1 MENKLTLYKLEE
13 GNAVPFPYAD
23 RAPVEVPQF
32 TYNAQRMGGAPTLT
46 FTLMY
51 GECLDDLW
59 SDSVF
64 AEFRGEKYFIRSIPT
79 SSFSNADARYK
90 HDITLVSEREILDNV
105 YFYDVVVGNDM
116 PTSDK
121 FVSNSAKVVFS
132 GKIEQF
138 VDRLNASLQYAKLQ
152 TKNSDGSYSGYRVVI
167 DEGVV
172 SEDKLLSFENQF
184 FTNVLQEVYNT
195 YKIPYYF
202 VGKTIHIGEVDNLI
216 GNELEPLQYGSN
228 DAFLSV
234 NKTNANTK
242 IVNRITATG
251 SADNIPYYYPN
262 PTPYGD
268 VELVHPSHLE
278 AKVVDWNLYAAQL
291 GLEGFIKYHG
301 PEEPV
306 DQSLSV
312 DDFDTIWS
320 VTQDYETTTL
330 EVSCPISI
338 QKGRETSIDI
348 EFTPKQYLSDFVW
361 CNDIIVSEPEATYAP
376 LYSAKKNTGIP
387 QKLSLTG
394 LPAGNYWISVM
405 FTTEATWE
413 GDFTDEE
420 IWNDAKK
427 WISIEA
433 IIRSSSSTG
442 WYSHKEGAVV
452 PSRLGMVIHG
462 IPKDNDT
469 IYLQTVREKLPSS
482 RVLLPSIYRETWGV
496 ERFYNA
502 ENETYE
508 NPEGGMYSFNNPY
521 QDGAPREHI
530 IQIEDVKPSIKG
542 MTNADG
548 LRMDMFSEFAYDEG
562 DSDDFDVESEKYKFP
577 YFFAK
582 LRKLDG
588 EHGFNLFDHAI
599 EGQSM
604 TFEMTSGDCG
614 SCKFTIG
621 VDEKSMKN
629 IVQVNEDGS
638 LMRDQNGKV
647 VIRPGNPQDRQ
658 NDTVNNEVWIALKKE
673 DSTYGILMPKAQ
685 VTDVSG
691 NILQVGH
698 RPKADLNND
707 GSGDTFVITGIH
719 LPEAYILAAEK
730 ELEAQAIKY
739 MADNNDER
747 FTFSV
752 KFSRIYFAE
761 NPEAMARLSE
771 NSQVCIAYN
780 DLSHKLYVSSYSYK
794 IDNSALPEVSV
805 QLTEQLTVPQ
815 NALKNA
821 VQAVKRDIMG
831 SIPNLKT
838 EGSKYFLRKD
848 TDDVALGRLS
858 LSQILTLY
866 GGVKSDD
873 YSDDILSGTGWKIN
887 KDAYGQSILEIDKI
901 FARKELKVNK
911 LVVNQTEAQKGNLLI
926 TKGGCEV
933 ALVEEIDNYYRC
945 YYDTNNGSDFSG
957 FLVGDFAYCQRYD
970 ASFDTPI
977 KYYWREVVGAGSG
990 YVDLAKV
997 NGDGTGIPTTGDNI
1011 VQLGNK
1017 NDRNRQSAIFITPD
1031 NGGSVK
1037 VYSGIDSFSL
1047 SDKDYVGMGVN
1058 PNTNRAYLYGY
1069 GDMFFGD
1076 RNLEKQFIT
1085 YQIPEGKNEPELRIK
1100 ANITLGADSTGLSN
1114 LSEFQNVQSKVDQIE
1129 SETSKEY
1136 TMWFGES
1143 VPTSTTLPESDWTTI
1158 ETKNAHIGDLYYSDS
1173 LGKAWR
1179 FEANAGNYRWAEITD
1194 AQTLAALEKASAA
1207 SDAASTAQKT
1217 ANDANTAAANAY
1229 NRAEELFQS
1238 LQDQLDGKV
1247 ESFFESYDPSLDNEP
1262 ASLWNTSELKES
1274 HLNDTFTNTESGR
1287 SWRWLEKDGVYQWVE
1302 IADTQASEALAKAN
1316 EALGLASGKVAVFVD
1331 QPISPYNAKDIWLQG
1346 DSGRIKY
1353 CTTTRTEK
1361 GAFYEA
1367 DWADADNY
1375 YEEIVKSLAD
1385 AKTYTDGQL
1394 SAYKT
1399 SVQNTVDSLNS
1410 AIGKAQ
1416 EDAQKYTDEAKEA
1429 LEESLRELDEAKANI
1444 SSVYSI
1450 AEADKE
1456 IDKAEQ
1462 KAIEAAERY
1471 ANAAKE
1477 LAVETSNAYADG
1489 EVSKEEATR
1498 IKDAQA
1504 KLAEAKAYADEQ
1516 AALAE
1521 SSSKSYTDKQL
1532 GAVVNSFEA
1541 ELDQYGA
1548 DLDAIRTQTDK
1559 EYTIW
1564 FGDAVPTLYNEP
1576 AVNWTT
1582 KEELAKHEQDMYF
1595 SNSQDRAW
1603 RFVYSYSAH
1612 KWEEITDERIKDALN
1627 KAQEALHTANQSKT
1641 IAEEAKNYIQDV
1653 LPGELESLQT
1663 QIDGKVESFF
1673 YDNDSDKDT
1682 LADSWDDKQSH
1693 TGDTFTNIKTGASWR
1708 WNGTSWVLVENTAT
1722 QQALQ
1727 KAAQAQDTADGKRT
1741 VFYRQSLPTP
1751 PYQLGDLWS
1760 QGDKSSLRICIAKK
1774 QENDTASNDDWV
1786 DADDAHKYTDA
1797 KVSEYKAVVDSTVDS
1812 LNSTITQV
1820 NTELERFEG
1829 ESKDATQALQNSL
1842 KELDAAKA
1850 NLSEVYTK
1858 ATEDGEI
1865 SEVEQIA
1872 FDAAQKAADAAERLA
1887 KEYSKSYAD
1896 GKISKEEA
1904 DRIAE
1909 AKAKLEEAKAYAEQK
1924 AQEAENEANNYTNEQ
1939 TQSISV
1945 RVEEQQATLDEYGV
1959 DISKIKAQTDK
1970 EYTIWFGDD
1979 VPTLSNLPAKDWAE
1993 NEYKDRE
2000 SDMYFS
2006 DALGKAWRFEYDSTT
2021 NSYEWNEITDNAT
2034 LAALQTAQ
2042 DAQRTAEEAKSEL
2055 AQYKQAVDSTIE
2067 DINTA
2072 IEGVNEEIANVD
2084 KNSSANAEALLK
2096 RLADLDAAKANL
2108 EDVYKTAIVDGL
2120 IDDVERKALEDAQ
2133 KAADAALAEAKKH
2146 TDNAKEEVEGK
2157 IQEIE
2162 YLKKAFP
2169 SGYMLET
2176 NGAILST
2183 FIGVKNDEEKVV
2195 AGLYGGASGWMNQT
2209 GFGDEN
2215 GNHLMIFAGADG
2227 IVGNEGNPETAK
2239 FKVWSD
2245 GTIFANKGVFGGVI
2259 KKAPTTITP
2268 TNVDSYVC
2276 ETTTSGYVFDLTKC
2290 GSFIVIDGN
2299 WADGI
2304 GFYLPSI
2311 VDLGSFNDNDEWEPN
2326 IVAMPEKGFSYE
2338 DFLSYLGAEVI
2349 LVNNSNNNI
2358 LGCNGQACLIIPSQ
2372 CVGVFKC
2379 VPSLYPQEAYI
2390 TRSRLGVVWETEIA
2404 TKIAL

>member
-1 MENKLTLYKLEE
+1 MEQKLTLYKLE
-13 GNAVPFPYAD
+13 GGVAQPFPYAD
-23 RAPVEVPQF
+23 GKTAEVSVF

-46 FTLMY
+46 FSLMY

-59 SDSVF
+59 ADSVF

-90 HDITLVSEREILDNV
+90 HDVTLVSEREILDNV
-105 YFYDVVVGNDM
+105 YFYDVVTEGDM
-116 PTSDK
+116 STSDK

-138 VDRLNASLQYAKLQ
+138 VNRLNASLQYAKLQ
-152 TKNSDGSYSGYRVVI
+152 TKNTDGSYDGYRVVI

-216 GNELEPLQYGSN
+216 GSELKPLQYGRN
-228 DAFLSV
+228 DAFLSI

-251 SADNIPYYYPN
+251 STDNIPYYYPN

-268 VELVHPSHLE
+268 VELVRPSHLN
-278 AKVVDWNLYAAQL
+278 ANVVDWDLYTTRL
-291 GLEGFIKYHG
+291 GLEGFVKYFV
-301 PEEPV
+301 P
-306 DQSLSV
+306 DKLDTKTYSQ
-312 DDFDTIWS
+312 DDFELWHIDGSNSRFNSEWEGYLKIN
-320 VTQDYETTTL
+320 VTSNRNACINIKFE
-330 EVSCPISI
+330 SN
-338 QKGRETSIDI
+338 
-348 EFTPKQYLSDFVW
+348 TPKNPSLVW
-361 CNDIIVSEPEATYAP
+361 CNDIRVYRESDVITP
-376 LYSAKKNTGIP
+376 LYSSKRDTGVAQQLYIEDVP
-387 QKLSLTG
+387 CGEYYILLDLESG
-394 LPAGNYWISVM
+394 IEYIGDY
-405 FTTEATWE
+405 TEERLDAEFRSTARITVDLVESATL
-413 GDFTDEE
+413 
-420 IWNDAKK
+420 
-427 WISIEA
+427 
-433 IIRSSSSTG
+433 G
-442 WYSHKEGAVV
+442 WYTHKGA
-452 PSRLGMVIHG
+452 PINPANLGLVING
-462 IPKDNDT
+462 TPIENDT
-469 IYLQTVREKLPSS
+469 ISLKVLRDKLPTSTN
-482 RVLLPSIYRETWGV
+482 LLPSIYRESWGT

-502 ENETYE
+502 ENDTYE

-548 LRMDMFSEFAYDEG
+548 LRMDMFADFAYDEG
-562 DSDDFDVESEKYKFP
+562 DSDDFDVESEQYKFP

-698 RPKADLNND
+698 RPTADSKND

-719 LPEAYILAAEK
+719 LPEAYIRAAER
-730 ELEAQAIKY
+730 ELEGHAIKY

-761 NPEAMARLSE
+761 NPEAMAKMSE
-771 NSQVCIAYN
+771 NSQFCIAYN
-780 DLSHKLYVSSYSYK
+780 NLIHKLYVSSYSYK
-794 IDNSALPEVSV
+794 IDDSALPEVSV
-805 QLTEQLTVPQ
+805 QLTEQLSVPQ

-831 SIPNLKT
+831 SIPNLKS
-838 EGSKYFLRKD
+838 EGSKYFLRRD

-866 GGVKSDD
+866 GGVTSDD
-873 YSDDILSGTGWKIN
+873 YSDDISSGTGWKIN

-901 FARKELKVNK
+901 IARKELKVNK

-926 TKGGCEV
+926 TKGGCNV
-933 ALVEEIDNYYRC
+933 ALVEEASDYYRC

-970 ASFDTPI
+970 ASFASPI
-977 KYYWREVVGAGSG
+977 KYYWREVVGVGSG

-997 NGDGTGIPTTGDNI
+997 AGDGTGIPSAGDNI

-1017 NDRNRQSAIFITPD
+1017 NDKNRQSAIFISPD

-1037 VYSGIDSFSL
+1037 VYSAIDTFSL

-1058 PNTNRAYLYGY
+1058 PSTKRAYLYGF

-1085 YQIPEGKNEPELRIK
+1085 YQIPEGKTEPELRIK
-1100 ANITLGADSTGLSN
+1100 ANITLGADSTGLNN
-1114 LSEFQNVQSKVDQIE
+1114 LSEFQNIQSKVDLIE

-1143 VPTSTTLPESDWTTI
+1143 APTSTTLPESDWTTV
-1158 ETKNAHIGDLYYSDS
+1158 ETKNAHIGDLYYSDA

-1179 FEANAGNYRWAEITD
+1179 FEVNASNYRWVEITD

-1207 SDAASTAQKT
+1207 SDAASIAQKT

-1247 ESFFESYDPSLDNEP
+1247 ESFFESYDPSLGNEP
-1262 ASLWNTSELKES
+1262 AVSWDTPELKES
-1274 HLNDTFTNTESGR
+1274 HLNDTFTNTETGR
-1287 SWRWLEKDGVYQWVE
+1287 SWRWLFKDGAYGWVE
-1302 IADTQASEALAKAN
+1302 IADSQASEALAKAN
-1316 EALGLASGKVAVFVD
+1316 EALGLVRGKVAVFVD

-1346 DSGRIKY
+1346 DNGRIKY

-1429 LEESLRELDEAKANI
+1429 LEDSLRALDEAKANI
-1444 SSVYSI
+1444 LDVYKKS
-1450 AEADKE
+1450 EADSE
-1456 IDKAEQ
+1456 INKAEQ
-1462 KAIEAAERY
+1462 RALEAAEQY
-1471 ANAAKE
+1471 ANAAKN
-1477 LAVETSNAYADG
+1477 LAVEISNAYADG
-1489 EVSKEEATR
+1489 VVSKEEAAR
-1498 IKDAQA
+1498 IKEAQSNLTKA
-1504 KLAEAKAYADEQ
+1504 KTYAEKQ

-1532 GAVVNSFEA
+1532 GTVVNRFEA

-1548 DLDAIRTQTDK
+1548 DLDVIRAQTDK

-1564 FGDAVPTLYNEP
+1564 FGDAIPTLYNEP

-1582 KEELAKHEQDMYF
+1582 QEELAKHEQDMYF

-1603 RFVYSYSAH
+1603 RFVYSYSAY

-1627 KAQEALHTANQSKT
+1627 KAQEALHTANQSKA
-1641 IAEEAKNYIQDV
+1641 IAEETKNYIQDV

-1693 TGDTFTNIKTGASWR
+1693 IGDTFTNIKTGASWR

-1727 KAAQAQDTADGKRT
+1727 NAAKAQDTADGKRT

-1751 PYQLGDLWS
+1751 PYQVGDLWS
-1760 QGDKSSLRICIAKK
+1760 QGDKAPLCICI
-1774 QENDTASNDDWV
+1774 QSRETNESPSSNDWV

-1797 KVSEYKAVVDSTVDS
+1797 KVAEYKSVVDKAVDD
-1812 LNSTITQV
+1812 LNKTIENVEQ
-1820 NTELERFEG
+1820 
-1829 ESKDATQALQNSL
+1829 ESKAYTDEGKKALQQSI
-1842 KELDAAKA
+1842 DALTEAKA
-1850 NLSEVYTK
+1850 NLDDVYTR
-1858 ATEDGEI
+1858 AEADGVIQQAEEDAI
-1865 SEVEQIA
+1865 N
-1872 FDAAQKAADAAERLA
+1872 AALEAAKSAEELA
-1887 KEYSKSYAD
+1887 NTYANAYAD
-1896 GKISKEEA
+1896 QLISDEEA
-1904 DRIAE
+1904 ARIAE

-1924 AQEAENEANNYTNEQ
+1924 AQEAENGANNYTNAQ

-1945 RVEEQQATLDEYGV
+1945 RVDEQQATLDEYGV

-1993 NEYKDRE
+1993 TEYKDRE

-2006 DALGKAWRFEYDSTT
+2006 DALGKAWRFEYDSAT
-2021 NSYEWNEITDNAT
+2021 NSYKWKEITDDAT
-2034 LAALQTAQ
+2034 LTALRKAQ
-2042 DAQRTAEEAKSEL
+2042 EAQESA
-2055 AQYKQAVDSTIE
+2055 
-2067 DINTA
+2067 
-2072 IEGVNEEIANVD
+2072 
-2084 KNSSANAEALLK
+2084 SSANQA
-2096 RLADLDAAKANL
+2096 
-2108 EDVYKTAIVDGL
+2108 
-2120 IDDVERKALEDAQ
+2120 VEKVR
-2133 KAADAALAEAKKH
+2133 
-2146 TDNAKEEVEGK
+2146 TDY
-2157 IQEIE
+2157 E

-2169 SGYMLET
+2169 AGYMLET

-2183 FIGVKNDEEKVV
+2183 FIGVKDNEEKVV
-2195 AGLYGGASGWMNQT
+2195 AGLYGGASEWMNQT

-2215 GNHLMIFAGADG
+2215 GNRLMIFAGA
-2227 IVGNEGNPETAK
+2227 VGMSEDEGGNVETAK

-2245 GTIFANKGVFGGVI
+2245 GTIFANKGVFGGVL
-2259 KKAPTTITP
+2259 KKYPTTITP
-2268 TNVDSYVC
+2268 SNIQEYILESQTRDGEQS
-2276 ETTTSGYVFDLTKC
+2276 FLLDLTKC
-2290 GSFIVIDGN
+2290 GSFIIFEGGN
-2299 WADGI
+2299 WGDDSYHI
-2304 GFYLPSI
+2304 SFYLPSI
-2311 VDLGSFNDNDEWEPN
+2311 VEIEGN
-2326 IVAMPEKGFSYE
+2326 IIKFPSTYRYS
-2338 DFLSYLGAEVI
+2338 DFISYLGAEVI
-2349 LVNNSNNNI
+2349 AINNTGRDI
-2358 LGCNGQACLIIPSQ
+2358 YGCDGQHCISIPANG
-2372 CVGVFKC
+2372 VGYYKC
-2379 VPSLYPQEAYI
+2379 VPQEYPSG
-2390 TRSRLGVVWETEIA
+2390 TPTTSRYFGVVWDSYA
-2404 TKIAL
+2404 ALQIK

>member
-90 HDITLVSEREILDNV
+90 HDVTLVSEREILDNV

-152 TKNSDGSYSGYRVVI
+152 TKDGDGSYSGYRVVI

-195 YKIPYYF
+195 YKVPYYF

-251 SADNIPYYYPN
+251 STDNIPYYYPN

-268 VELVHPSHLE
+268 VAIVAPSNLDV
-278 AKVVDWNLYAAQL
+278 KVVDWNLYAAQL
-291 GLEGFIKYHG
+291 GLEGFIKYHR

-348 EFTPKQYLSDFVW
+348 EFTPKQDLSDFVW

-462 IPKDNDT
+462 IPKENDT
-469 IYLQTVREKLPSS
+469 IYLQPVREKLPSS
-482 RVLLPSIYRETWGV
+482 DVLLPSIYRESWGT

-502 ENETYE
+502 ENDTYE
-508 NPEGGMYSFNNPY
+508 KPEGGMYSFNNPY

-548 LRMDMFSEFAYDEG
+548 LRMDMFAEFAYDEG
-562 DSDDFDVESEKYKFP
+562 DSDDFDVESEQYKFP

-599 EGQSM
+599 EGQPM

-638 LMRDQNGKV
+638 LMRDQNGQV
-647 VIRPGNPQDRQ
+647 LIRPGNPQERQ

-780 DLSHKLYVSSYSYK
+780 NFFHKLYVSSYSYK

-970 ASFDTPI
+970 ASFASPI
-977 KYYWREVVGAGSG
+977 KYYWREVVGVGSG

-997 NGDGTGIPTTGDNI
+997 AGDGTGIPSAGDNI

-1017 NDRNRQSAIFITPD
+1017 NDKNRQSAIFISPD

-1037 VYSGIDSFSL
+1037 VYSAIDTFSL

-1058 PNTNRAYLYGY
+1058 PSTNRAYLYGY

-1085 YQIPEGKNEPELRIK
+1085 YQIPEGQTEPELRIK

-1143 VPTSTTLPESDWTTI
+1143 APTSTTLPESDWTTD

-1179 FEANAGNYRWAEITD
+1179 FEVNAGNYRWAEITD

-1207 SDAASTAQKT
+1207 SDAASIAQKT

-1262 ASLWNTSELKES
+1262 AVSWDTTELKES

-1346 DSGRIKY
+1346 DNGRIKY

-1361 GAFYEA
+1361 DAFYEA

-1399 SVQNTVDSLNS
+1399 SVQNTVDSLNN

-1416 EDAQKYTDEAKEA
+1416 EDAQKYTDEAKDA
-1429 LEESLRELDEAKANI
+1429 LEESLRELNEAKANI

-1456 IDKAEQ
+1456 INKAEQ
-1462 KAIEAAERY
+1462 KAIEAAQQY

-1489 EVSKEEATR
+1489 VVSKEEAVR

-1548 DLDAIRTQTDK
+1548 DLDAIRAQTDK

-1576 AVNWTT
+1576 AVNWAT

-1603 RFVYSYSAH
+1603 RFVYSYSSY
-1612 KWEEITDERIKDALN
+1612 KWEEITDERIKDALD

-1751 PYQLGDLWS
+1751 PYQVGDLWS

-1774 QENDTASNDDWV
+1774 QENDAASNDDWV

-1812 LNSTITQV
+1812 LNSTIEQV
-1820 NTELERFEG
+1820 SKAAKDYTDEG
-1829 ESKDATQALQNSL
+1829 RQTLQQSIDALS
-1842 KELDAAKA
+1842 EAKA
-1850 NLSEVYTK
+1850 NLNDVYTR
-1858 ATEDGEI
+1858 AEADGVIQQAEEAAVNAAL
-1865 SEVEQIA
+1865 EVA
-1872 FDAAQKAADAAERLA
+1872 KSAEELA
-1887 KEYSKSYAD
+1887 NTYANAYAD
-1896 GKISKEEA
+1896 QLISDEEA
-1904 DRIAE
+1904 ARIAE

-1924 AQEAENEANNYTNEQ
+1924 AQEAENGANNYTNEK

-1945 RVEEQQATLDEYGV
+1945 RVNEQQATLDEYGV

-1979 VPTLSNLPAKDWAE
+1979 VPTLSNLPAKDWTE

-2021 NSYEWNEITDNAT
+2021 NSYKWNEITDNAT

-2084 KNSSANAEALLK
+2084 KNSSANAEALSK
-2096 RLADLDAAKANL
+2096 SLADLDAAKANL
-2108 EDVYKTAIVDGL
+2108 EDVYNKAIVDGK

-2162 YLKKAFP
+2162 YLKKAFS

-2215 GNHLMIFAGADG
+2215 GNRLMIFAGADG
-2227 IVGNEGNPETAK
+2227 ISEEGEGSVETSK

-2245 GTIFANKGVFGGVI
+2245 GTIFANKGVFGGVL
-2259 KKAPTTITP
+2259 KKYPTTITP
-2268 TNVDSYVC
+2268 SNIQEYIHESQTRDGEQS
-2276 ETTTSGYVFDLTKC
+2276 FLLDLTKC
-2290 GSFIVIDGN
+2290 GSFIIFEGEN
-2299 WADGI
+2299 WGDDSSHI
-2304 GFYLPSI
+2304 SFYLPSI
-2311 VDLGSFNDNDEWEPN
+2311 VEIEGN
-2326 IVAMPEKGFSYE
+2326 IIKFPSTYRYS
-2338 DFLSYLGAEVI
+2338 DFISYLGAEVI
-2349 LVNNSNNNI
+2349 ALNNTGREI
-2358 LGCNGQACLIIPSQ
+2358 YGCNGESCVKIPANG
-2372 CVGVFKC
+2372 VGYYKC
-2379 VPSLYPQEAYI
+2379 VPQEYPSGMPTIRTYF
-2390 TRSRLGVVWETEIA
+2390 GVVWDPYTAMQI
-2404 TKIAL
+2404 K

>member
-13 GNAVPFPYAD
+13 GNAVSFPYAD

-90 HDITLVSEREILDNV
+90 HDVTLVSEREILDNV
-105 YFYDVVVGNDM
+105 YFYDVVVKNDM

-172 SEDKLLSFENQF
+172 SEDKLLSFDNQF

-251 SADNIPYYYPN
+251 STDNIPYYYPN

-278 AKVVDWNLYAAQL
+278 AKVVDWNLYAARI
-291 GLEGFIKYHG
+291 GLKGRLRYSLPEVVEQMGEISTNMLRYETESITEDLKTGIYTHYIKGTYSFSTKDSK
-301 PEEPV
+301 V
-306 DQSLSV
+306 SLSINLTEGEATSHTLV
-312 DDFDTIWS
+312 CHKIALSRLNFGTIANS
-320 VTQDYETTTL
+320 QLNGQTPQVLTTPYLDRNSHYEL
-330 EVSCPISI
+330 EVLFSLSSDNRDLLDSNAGLLALTNVAI
-338 QKGRETSIDI
+338 KGVFRGEAQTGW
-348 EFTPKQYLSDFVW
+348 YL
-361 CNDIIVSEPEATYAP
+361 NGERYIP
-376 LYSAKKNTGIP
+376 LNNTGI
-387 QKLSLTG
+387 K
-394 LPAGNYWISVM
+394 ISGQPKN
-405 FTTEATWE
+405 
-413 GDFTDEE
+413 GDE
-420 IWNDAKK
+420 
-427 WISIEA
+427 
-433 IIRSSSSTG
+433 
-442 WYSHKEGAVV
+442 
-452 PSRLGMVIHG
+452 
-462 IPKDNDT
+462 
-469 IYLQTVREKLPSS
+469 IYLQTIREKLPSS
-482 RVLLPSIYRETWGV
+482 SVLLPAIYRKTWGV

-502 ENETYE
+502 ENNTYS

-548 LRMDMFSEFAYDEG
+548 LRMDMFAEFAYDEG
-562 DSDDFDVESEKYKFP
+562 DSDDFDAESEQYKFP

-647 VIRPGNPQDRQ
+647 VIRPGNPQERQ

-780 DLSHKLYVSSYSYK
+780 ELSHKLYVSSYSYK

-977 KYYWREVVGAGSG
+977 KYYWREVVGVGSG
-990 YVDLAKV
+990 YVDLAKT
-997 NGDGTGIPTTGDNI
+997 NGDGTGVPSTGDNI

-1017 NDRNRQSAIFITPD
+1017 NDKNRQSAIFITPD

-1158 ETKNAHIGDLYYSDS
+1158 ETKNAHIGDLYYSDV

-1179 FEANAGNYRWAEITD
+1179 FETSAGNYRWAEITD

-1207 SDAASTAQKT
+1207 SDAASIAQKT
-1217 ANDANTAAANAY
+1217 ANDANTAAADAY

-1247 ESFFESYDPSLDNEP
+1247 ESFFESYDPLLDNEP
-1262 ASLWNTSELKES
+1262 AVSWDTPELKES
-1274 HLNDTFTNTESGR
+1274 HLNDTFTNTETGR
-1287 SWRWLEKDGVYQWVE
+1287 SWRWLFKGGAYGWVE
-1302 IADTQASEALAKAN
+1302 ISDTQASEALAKAN
-1316 EALGLASGKVAVFVD
+1316 EALGLVSGKVAVFVD
-1331 QPISPYNAKDIWLQG
+1331 QPISPYNEKDIWLQG
-1346 DSGRIKY
+1346 GNGRIKY

-1361 GAFYEA
+1361 EAFYEA

-1394 SAYKT
+1394 SAYKA
-1399 SVQNTVDSLNS
+1399 SVQITVDSLNN
-1410 AIGKAQ
+1410 AIRKAQ
-1416 EDAQKYTDEAKEA
+1416 EDAQKYTDEGKEA
-1429 LEESLRELDEAKANI
+1429 LQQSIKELDDAKANLED
-1444 SSVYSI
+1444 VYTI
-1450 AEADKE
+1450 AEADGKIQQAE
-1456 IDKAEQ
+1456 EDAINAALEAAKKAEDL
-1462 KAIEAAERY
+1462 ANTY
-1471 ANAAKE
+1471 A
-1477 LAVETSNAYADG
+1477 NAYADQLI
-1489 EVSKEEATR
+1489 SDEEA
-1498 IKDAQA
+1498 A
-1504 KLAEAKAYADEQ
+1504 
-1516 AALAE
+1516 
-1521 SSSKSYTDKQL
+1521 
-1532 GAVVNSFEA
+1532 
-1541 ELDQYGA
+1541 
-1548 DLDAIRTQTDK
+1548 
-1559 EYTIW
+1559 
-1564 FGDAVPTLYNEP
+1564 
-1576 AVNWTT
+1576 
-1582 KEELAKHEQDMYF
+1582 
-1595 SNSQDRAW
+1595 
-1603 RFVYSYSAH
+1603 
-1612 KWEEITDERIKDALN
+1612 
-1627 KAQEALHTANQSKT
+1627 
-1641 IAEEAKNYIQDV
+1641 
-1653 LPGELESLQT
+1653 
-1663 QIDGKVESFF
+1663 
-1673 YDNDSDKDT
+1673 
-1682 LADSWDDKQSH
+1682 
-1693 TGDTFTNIKTGASWR
+1693 
-1708 WNGTSWVLVENTAT
+1708 
-1722 QQALQ
+1722 
-1727 KAAQAQDTADGKRT
+1727 
-1741 VFYRQSLPTP
+1741 
-1751 PYQLGDLWS
+1751 
-1760 QGDKSSLRICIAKK
+1760 
-1774 QENDTASNDDWV
+1774 
-1786 DADDAHKYTDA
+1786 
-1797 KVSEYKAVVDSTVDS
+1797 
-1812 LNSTITQV
+1812 
-1820 NTELERFEG
+1820 
-1829 ESKDATQALQNSL
+1829 
-1842 KELDAAKA
+1842 
-1850 NLSEVYTK
+1850 
-1858 ATEDGEI
+1858 
-1865 SEVEQIA
+1865 
-1872 FDAAQKAADAAERLA
+1872 
-1887 KEYSKSYAD
+1887 
-1896 GKISKEEA
+1896 
-1904 DRIAE
+1904 RIAE

-1924 AQEAENEANNYTNEQ
+1924 AQEAENEANNYTDVQ
-1939 TQSISV
+1939 TNSIAV
-1945 RVEEQQATLDEYGV
+1945 KVDEQQQTLDEYGV

-1970 EYTIWFGDD
+1970 EYTIWFGDE
-1979 VPTLSNLPAKDWAE
+1979 VPTLDNLPAKDWGE
-1993 NEYKDRE
+1993 SEYKDRE

-2006 DALGKAWRFEYDSTT
+2006 DALGKAWRFEYDSAT
-2021 NSYEWNEITDNAT
+2021 NSYKWNEITDDAT
-2034 LAALQTAQ
+2034 LTALRKAQ
-2042 DAQRTAEEAKSEL
+2042 EAQESANSAN
-2055 AQYKQAVDSTIE
+2055 QAVAQLRTDS
-2067 DINTA
+2067 
-2072 IEGVNEEIANVD
+2072 
-2084 KNSSANAEALLK
+2084 
-2096 RLADLDAAKANL
+2096 
-2108 EDVYKTAIVDGL
+2108 
-2120 IDDVERKALEDAQ
+2120 
-2133 KAADAALAEAKKH
+2133 
-2146 TDNAKEEVEGK
+2146 
-2157 IQEIE
+2157 E
-2162 YLKKAFP
+2162 YLKAAFP
-2169 SGYMLET
+2169 EGYMLET
-2176 NGAILST
+2176 SGALLST
-2183 FIGVKNDEEKVV
+2183 FVGVKDDRDKVV
-2195 AGLYGGASGWMNQT
+2195 AGLYGGASEWMNQT
-2209 GFGDEN
+2209 GFSEN
-2215 GNHLMIFAGADG
+2215 GNILMIFAGADG
-2227 IVGNEGNPETAK
+2227 ISEGKNAADGGTPDSAK

-2245 GTIFANKGVFGGVI
+2245 GTIFANKGVFGGVL
-2259 KKAPTTITP
+2259 KKYPTTITP
-2268 TNVDSYVC
+2268 SNIQEYIHESRTRDGEQS
-2276 ETTTSGYVFDLTKC
+2276 FLLDLTKC
-2290 GSFIVIDGN
+2290 GSFIIFEGEN
-2299 WADGI
+2299 WGDENYQI
-2304 GFYLPSI
+2304 SFYLPSI
-2311 VDLGSFNDNDEWEPN
+2311 VDIQGN
-2326 IVAMPEKGFSYE
+2326 IIKFPSAYKYS
-2338 DFLSYLGAEVI
+2338 DFISYLGAEVI
-2349 LVNNSNNNI
+2349 VLNNTGRDI
-2358 LGCNGQACLIIPSQ
+2358 LGCDGQFCVKIPANG
-2372 CVGVFKC
+2372 VGYYKC
-2379 VPSLYPQEAYI
+2379 VPQEYPSGTPTSNMYF
-2390 TRSRLGVVWETEIA
+2390 GVVWDSYAAMQI
-2404 TKIAL
+2404 K